1 MVIDYSRFD
10 AIDTTTSS
18 DDNNNN
24 NNDDDDDEEEE
35 EETDFADFAG
45 AERRRERNR
54 ASGVWSQRKQLPPP
68 VEEMPMHH
76 PPSPPPPPLV
86 VDSELAARVFS
97 TAFLPWWRVSHDDR
111 VAATIRRYQH
121 FNGGPNR
128 FRVSCGSSHALVIG
142 NDGSVQ
148 CFGDNKK
155 GKAPREGIPG
165 SFLAVA
171 AGNNHSI
178 LLQYNGSVVGLGSND
193 HGQAPS
199 LLPGPYVAIA
209 AGLHNTVLLRLDGTA
224 EFYGVQ
230 GFPNPQL
237 AAVGWQFGEDPAW
250 LTQAGPFVGI
260 ASAGSHTVAIRTDGS
275 LVGWGDNQ
283 EGQAPVHVRG
293 PFKFVAAGLGTTLAI
308 NEHGRLVAFG
318 MLAPENPNHHSVG
331 EVDELLADE
340 GPFIAVTSSIL
351 KTIALRAD
359 GTIMQSK
366 RGSSMHGLQI
376 SDSEEET
383 FDGRFIAVDYSE
395 LKGFTVALRADGE
408 VVTFDLDDYL
418 NDGGDDED
426 GGRDG
431 L

>member
-18 DDNNNN
+18 DDDDNNNNNNN
-24 NNDDDDDEEEE
+24 NNDDDDDDDDDD

-68 VEEMPMHH
+68 VEEMPMHR

-178 LLQYNGSVVGLGSND
+178 LLQYNGSVVCLGSND
-193 HGQAPS
+193 QGQAPS

-293 PFKFVAAGLGTTLAI
+293 PFKFVTVGLGTTLAI

-318 MLAPENPNHHSVG
+318 MLAPENPNHHSMG

-395 LKGFTVALRADGE
+395 LKGFTVALRADDE
-408 VVTFDLDDYL
+408 VVTFGLDD
-418 NDGGDDED
+418 
-426 GGRDG
+426 
-431 L
+431 

>member
-18 DDNNNN
+18 DDDDNNSNN
-24 NNDDDDDEEEE
+24 NNDDDDDDE

-68 VEEMPMHH
+68 VEEMPMHR

-155 GKAPREGIPG
+155 GMAPREGIPG

-178 LLQYNGSVVGLGSND
+178 LLQYNGSVVCLGSND
-193 HGQAPS
+193 QGQAPS

-237 AAVGWQFGEDPAW
+237 TAVGPWQYGEEAENPAW

-293 PFKFVAAGLGTTLAI
+293 PFKFVTAGFWYGTTLAI

-318 MLAPENPNHHSVG
+318 MLAPENPNHHSMG

-351 KTIALRAD
+351 KIIALRAD
-359 GTIMQSK
+359 GTIIMQIK
-366 RGSSMHGLQI
+366 
-376 SDSEEET
+376 
-383 FDGRFIAVDYSE
+383 
-395 LKGFTVALRADGE
+395 DGE
-408 VVTFDLDDYL
+408 
-418 NDGGDDED
+418 
-426 GGRDG
+426 
-431 L
+431 